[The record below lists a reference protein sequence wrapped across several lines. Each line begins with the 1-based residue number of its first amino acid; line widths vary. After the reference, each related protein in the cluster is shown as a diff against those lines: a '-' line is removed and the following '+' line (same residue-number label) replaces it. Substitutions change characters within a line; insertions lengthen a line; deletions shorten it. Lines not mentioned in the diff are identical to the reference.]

1 MNVRPKLL
9 PIRMRDQRTRMEVP
23 TAVTVACT
31 LKYKVGRRPGKG
43 GPTICCAVLNCSGV
57 QLFAAPRA
65 AAHQAALSMGFS
77 RQEYGSGLPCRPPG
91 DLPNPG
97 KSTIVTS
104 HSFHNMLCKANTTL
118 LSLQIPSLQLLVCTY
133 SVFKFVS

>member
-9 PIRMRDQRTRMEVP
+9 PIRMKDQRARMEVP
-23 TAVTVACT
+23 AAATATCT
-31 LKYKVGRRPGKG
+31 LKHKVGRRPGKG
-43 GPTICCAVLNCSGV
+43 SPTVCCAVLNCSGIR
-57 QLFAAPRA
+57 LFATPRA
-65 AAHQAALSMGFS
+65 VAHQAAPSMGFS
-77 RQEYGSGLPCRPPG
+77 RQEYGSGLPRPPPG

-104 HSFHNMLCKANTTL
+104 HSFYKMCKANTTL

-133 SVFKFVS
+133 SVFKLVS

>member
-97 KSTIVTS
+97 IEPASLASPALAGRFFTTS
-104 HSFHNMLCKANTTL
+104 ATWEGPLKMYVYI
-118 LSLQIPSLQLLVCTY
+118 QI
-133 SVFKFVS
+133 